1 MKESGS
7 SRLKNILLVLLAAL
21 IPALL
26 VFNALSGSYSGR
38 KKKAQEDK
46 ADHTPPSIMLTRD
59 NRYFVYPGEQYEEE
73 GYAAYDNL
81 DGDLTKKVEVS
92 VNGDM
97 VRYRVTDNAGN
108 IAVRFRKIPYADR
121 DDSITGIQE

>member
-1 MKESGS
+1 MKETGS
-7 SRLKNILLVLLAAL
+7 NRLKKTLLILFAAL
-21 IPALL
+21 IPAFLL
-26 VFNALSGSYSGR
+26 FSALSDSFPGR
-38 KKKAQEDK
+38 RKQTQEDK

-97 VRYRVTDNAGN
+97 VRYRVADSAGN
-108 IAVRFRKIPYADR
+108 IAVRFRRIPYAER
-121 DDSITGIQE
+121 DDYGTGIQE